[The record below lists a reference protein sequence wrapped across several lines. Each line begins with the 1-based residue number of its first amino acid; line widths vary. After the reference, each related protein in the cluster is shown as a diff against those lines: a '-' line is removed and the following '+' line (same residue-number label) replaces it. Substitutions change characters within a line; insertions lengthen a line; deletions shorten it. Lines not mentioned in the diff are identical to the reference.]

1 MINTNKGLNTK
12 AYNKAKGKVSNKAN
26 ANNKASNNNNI
37 LANALIDYV
46 ACIDSVSNICIKYNI
61 TRQSFYKYKN
71 KLSSF
76 YNVDYH
82 IKHKQSKK
90 ALYDMLMLL
99 KHIDSFAKSNNTLL
113 DYAGK
118 AFYSN
123 IQNLLNT
130 KRHDKLSNN
139 IDKLA
144 KNDVFNDVLSNDNAN
159 NDLQDNNAILQASN
173 DLLSS
178 DVMLDSG
185 NLIVDNDFFAS
196 IAGDNNLIHANNE
209 INTLETE
216 LILNDSFACDSNAS
230 NDLLLSSETSQDKAN
245 NKALNA
251 NDVINRLLRVY
262 CVLVYVMC
270 MYMRICAYVMYML
283 VCKLSFN
290 TCNRLNVLLCVAL
303 SVAYDAMQYKA
314 IQARL

>member
-1 MINTNKGLNTK
+1 MINANNNTNKGFNTN
-12 AYNKAKGKVSNKAN
+12 AYNAGNKANKAGFNGYNTQSKAKDKVKNKTSNKAN
-26 ANNKASNNNNI
+26 NKANNNNNNNI

-61 TRQSFYKYKN
+61 TRQAFYKYKS
-71 KLSSF
+71 KLAGF
-76 YNVDYH
+76 YNIDYD

-90 ALYDMLMLL
+90 ALYDVLMVL
-99 KHIDSFAKSNNTLL
+99 KHVNNFAKSNNTLL

-144 KNDVFNDVLSNDNAN
+144 KNEVFNEISSTYN
-159 NDLQDNNAILQASN
+159 NL
-173 DLLSS
+173 
-178 DVMLDSG
+178 
-185 NLIVDNDFFAS
+185 DNDFFSS
-196 IAGDNNLIHANNE
+196 IAGDKELIQLNNE
-209 INTLETE
+209 IKALETE
-216 LILNDSFACDSNAS
+216 LILNDSIAGNAS

-251 NDVINRLLRVY
+251 NDVI
-262 CVLVYVMC
+262 
-270 MYMRICAYVMYML
+270 ID
-283 VCKLSFN
+283 F
-290 TCNRLNVLLCVAL
+290 
-303 SVAYDAMQYKA
+303 
-314 IQARL
+314 